1 MPTDLIAQ
9 QREADFHNK
18 WASSTRVEDVLVR
31 ECFEA
36 PTAME
41 NQFILKRMGSLH
53 GKKLLDIGAGLGESS
68 VYFALKGA
76 RVTTVDVSPLM
87 VETALAVG
95 KKYGVELEGVV
106 ASAENLNVAKESYDF
121 VYLANTI
128 HHVQDRALLFEQ
140 MSAALKPGGMFFS
153 YDPIAY
159 NPVINM
165 YRRMATAM
173 RTPDEAPLTA
183 ADVKLARKYFLRVG
197 HKEFWISS
205 LLLFA
210 KYYLKDNVHPNE
222 DRYWKRI
229 LRESEDS
236 LWWWKPFRAVDATL
250 TRLPIVRWLA
260 WNMVMWGEKASH
272 SVPRHGARRQTKAVS
287 WRAETPVEPESKEP
301 LLSGFDAFAG
311 SYPDL
316 VNESIR
322 VSGDSSDYFA
332 RYKAAYIARKTAP
345 IEGKLLDY
353 GCGVGL
359 LSRHL
364 KERFPLAQVDG
375 FDPSE
380 ESLSQLD
387 ASLRSQGVFTS
398 KSEELANAYATIVLA
413 NVLHHVNPVE
423 RQALIRQVKMRLA
436 PGGRLVVFEHNP
448 LNPLTRWAV
457 SHCPFDEGVELLRPR
472 EVRVLCASVLLGP
485 RTDYIVFFP
494 RWLAWFRP
502 LERFLGWCAAGAQH
516 VTICRGESQLG

>member
-1 MPTDLIAQ
+1 MPTDLIA

-18 WASSTRVEDVLVR
+18 WASSTRIDDVLVR

-36 PTAME
+36 PTALE
-41 NQFILKRMGSLH
+41 NQFILQRMGALQ

-68 VYFALKGA
+68 VYFTLKGA
-76 RVTTVDVSPLM
+76 RVTAVDLSPLM

-106 ASAENLNVAKESYDF
+106 AGVENLNVASESYDF

-128 HHVQDRALLFEQ
+128 HHVQDRALLFER

-205 LLLFA
+205 LLLFV
-210 KYYLKDNVHPNE
+210 KYYLKDSVHPNE

-272 SVPRHGARRQTKAVS
+272 SVPAGTDRQTEAVS
-287 WRAETPVEPESKEP
+287 RRAEAPVEPASKEP
-301 LLSGFDAFAG
+301 VLLGFDTFAEN
-311 SYPDL
+311 YPDL
-316 VNESIR
+316 VSESIR
-322 VSGDSSDYFA
+322 VSGESSDYFTQ
-332 RYKAAYIARKTAP
+332 YKADYIARKMAP
-345 IEGKLLDY
+345 TGGKILDY

-364 KERFPLAQVDG
+364 KSRFPGTRVDG
-375 FDPSE
+375 FDPST
-380 ESLSQLD
+380 ESLQRVDS
-387 ASLRSQGVFTS
+387 SLLAQGVFTS
-398 KSEELANAYATIVLA
+398 ETEELATAYDTIVLS
-413 NVLHHVNPVE
+413 NVLHHVRPAE
-423 RQALIRQVKMRLA
+423 RPALVRQIQTRLA

-457 SHCPFDEGVELLRPR
+457 SHCPFDEGVELLSSG
-472 EVRVLCASVLLGP
+472 EVRALCASVLQEP
-485 RTDYIVFFP
+485 HTDYIVFFP
-494 RWLAWFRP
+494 RWLAWLRP
-502 LERFLGWCAAGAQH
+502 LERFLGWCVAGAQH
-516 VTICRGESQLG
+516 ATISHRENQPG